1 MSAVLMKG
9 FFKQF
14 LLNYRKT
21 GAISASSENLGTQF
35 IESSNLTNAKRVVE
49 LGSGSGVLTRKIVD
63 NLAPDADFFAM
74 EINPVFVR
82 ETRKRCPEAPV
93 YKDSAHHLNRYV
105 SQHNWS
111 GVDCI
116 ISGLPWSLFKPRFQE
131 ILLEEILEN
140 LNPGGEFLTF
150 AYIHGL
156 FLPSGRIYRK
166 KLPGKFSLVDHS
178 RIVWKNAPPAL
189 VYRAKKA

>member
-1 MSAVLMKG
+1 MKG

-21 GAISASSENLGTQF
+21 GAISASSEQLGKQF
-35 IESSNLTNAKRVVE
+35 IQSSHLSHAKSVVE
-49 LGSGSGVLTRKIVD
+49 LGSGSGVLTRKILE
-63 NLAPDADFFAM
+63 NISPSADFFAM

-82 ETRKRCPEAPV
+82 ETQRRCPNAPV
-93 YKDSAHHLNRYV
+93 YQDSAHNIQKYLDLHQLN
-105 SQHNWS
+105 

-116 ISGLPWSLFKPRFQE
+116 ISGLPWSLFSRRYQE
-131 ILLEEILEN
+131 ILLEAIADS

-166 KLPGKFSLVDHS
+166 KLPGKFTLVNHS

-189 VYRAKKA
+189 VYRAKK

>member
-1 MSAVLMKG
+1 MKG

-14 LLNYRKT
+14 ILNYRKT
-21 GAISASSENLGTQF
+21 GAISASSERLGMQF
-35 IESSNLTNAKRVVE
+35 VKSAELPNAKRVVE
-49 LGSGSGVLTRKIVD
+49 LGAGSGVLTRKILD
-63 NLAPDADFFAM
+63 NLASDAEFFAM
-74 EINPVFVR
+74 EINPVFVK
-82 ETRKRCPEAPV
+82 ETAKRCPEATV
-93 YKDSAHHLNRYV
+93 YQDSAHHLSQYV
-105 SQHNWS
+105 NQQNWD

-131 ILLEEILEN
+131 ILLEEILDN

-166 KLPGKFSLVDHS
+166 KLPGKFNLVRHS

-189 VYRAKKA
+189 VYRAKKM

>member
-1 MSAVLMKG
+1 MKG

-14 LLNYRKT
+14 LLNYRYT
-21 GAISASSENLGTQF
+21 GAISASSERLGTQF
-35 IESSNLTNAKRVVE
+35 IESSELPTAKRVVE
-49 LGSGSGVLTRKIVD
+49 LGSGSGVLTRKILD
-63 NLAPDADFFAM
+63 NLTEGAVFFAM
-74 EINPVFVR
+74 EINPVFVK
-82 ETRKRCPEAPV
+82 ETRKRCPEATV
-93 YKDSAHHLNRYV
+93 YQDSAHHLHKYV
-105 SQHNWS
+105 SDHNWT

-131 ILLEEILEN
+131 ILLEEILKN

-166 KLPGKFSLVDHS
+166 KLPGKFSRVHHS
-178 RIVWKNAPPAL
+178 RIVWKNTPPAL
-189 VYRAKKA
+189 VYRAKKL

>member
-1 MSAVLMKG
+1 MKS

-21 GAISASSENLGTQF
+21 GAISASSERLGTQF
-35 IESSNLTNAKRVVE
+35 IESSELAKAKRVVE
-49 LGSGSGVLTRKIVD
+49 LGSGSGVLTRKILD
-63 NLAPDADFFAM
+63 HLAPDAEFFAM

-82 ETRKRCPEAPV
+82 ETRKRCPEATV
-93 YKDSAHHLNRYV
+93 YQDSAHHLYRYV
-105 SQHNWS
+105 AQHNWE
-111 GVDCI
+111 GVDCV

-131 ILLEEILEN
+131 ILLEEILHN
-140 LNPGGEFLTF
+140 LNHEGEFLTF

-156 FLPSGRIYRK
+156 LLPSGRIYRK

-189 VYRAKKA
+189 VYRAKKG

>member
-1 MSAVLMKG
+1 MGRQVRG

-14 LLNYRKT
+14 LLNYRNT
-21 GAISASSENLGTQF
+21 GAISASSKHLGQQF
-35 IESSNLTNAKRVVE
+35 IKSADLSKAKSIVE
-49 LGSGSGVLTRKIVD
+49 LGSGTGALTRKIQE
-63 NLAPDADFFAM
+63 NLSPEAEFFAM
-74 EINPVFVR
+74 EINPFFVR
-82 ETRKRCPEAPV
+82 ETKKRCPNVTV
-93 YKDSAHHLNRYV
+93 YQDSAHNIQNYLGHHGLK
-105 SQHNWS
+105 

-131 ILLEEILEN
+131 ILLESITES

-166 KLPGKFSLVDHS
+166 KLPGKFNLIDHS

-189 VYRAKKA
+189 VYRAKK

>member
-1 MSAVLMKG
+1 MKG

-63 NLAPDADFFAM
+63 NLAPEADFFAM
-74 EINPVFVR
+74 
-82 ETRKRCPEAPV
+82 
-93 YKDSAHHLNRYV
+93 DSAHHLNRYV